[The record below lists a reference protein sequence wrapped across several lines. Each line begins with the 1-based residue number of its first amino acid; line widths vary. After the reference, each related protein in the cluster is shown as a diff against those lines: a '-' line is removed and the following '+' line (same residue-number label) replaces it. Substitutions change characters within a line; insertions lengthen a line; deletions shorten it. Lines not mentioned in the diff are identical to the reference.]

1 MTDDPK
7 EDGAEQE
14 PASEGSPA
22 SRSED
27 RIDELQQGIDRVGER
42 IEEAEE
48 EADKAEA
55 LDPQPLS
62 GPGDARAEDGEQN
75 SPG

>member
-1 MTDDPK
+1 MTDDRRN
-7 EDGAEQE
+7 DGAEHK
-14 PASEGSPA
+14 PAPEGSQA

-27 RIDELQQGIDRVGER
+27 RIDEMQKGIDHVGER

-48 EADKAEA
+48 DAHKAEA

-62 GPGDARAEDGEQN
+62 GRGEPSKEDGDQN
-75 SPG
+75 SSG

>member
-7 EDGAEQE
+7 NGAEHESAPEESQ
-14 PASEGSPA
+14 AA
-22 SRSED
+22 RSED
-27 RIDELQQGIDRVGER
+27 RIDEMQKGIDHVGER

-48 EADKAEA
+48 EAHKAEA
-55 LDPQPLS
+55 FDPQPMS
-62 GPGDARAEDGEQN
+62 GTGESRTEDGEQN

>member
-7 EDGAEQE
+7 DDGAEQE
-14 PASEGSPA
+14 PVSEGSQA

-27 RIDELQQGIDRVGER
+27 RIDEMQKGIDRVGER

-48 EADKAEA
+48 EAHKAEA

-62 GPGDARAEDGEQN
+62 GTGDPRAEDGEQN
-75 SPG
+75 SSG